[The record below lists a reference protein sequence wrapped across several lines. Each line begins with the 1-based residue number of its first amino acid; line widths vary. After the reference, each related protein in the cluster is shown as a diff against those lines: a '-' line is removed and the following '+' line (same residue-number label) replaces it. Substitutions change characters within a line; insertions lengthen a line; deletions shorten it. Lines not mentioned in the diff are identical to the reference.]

1 MAQKIFNIDSF
12 PQGYF
17 MSWFVTTQA
26 AFAVTATLSDNSG
39 EYFSES
45 KQDIDISPPLAQGA
59 SRVNGTELKLT
70 IDIPDSPNILN
81 SINSYNIT
89 RPDGSTVGYGFN
101 ITIEDGTDNDF
112 NDVFVSLVAWFAR
125 G

>member
-1 MAQKIFNIDSF
+1 MAQKIYNLDSF
-12 PQGYF
+12 PQGYY

-26 AFAVTATLSDNSG
+26 AFEVTATLSDSSG
-39 EYFSES
+39 VYFSQK
-45 KQDIDISPPLAQGA
+45 KQGIDISPPLAQGA
-59 SRVNGTELKLT
+59 STVNGTNLILT
-70 IDIPDSPNILN
+70 IDIPQSPAILN
-81 SINSYNIT
+81 SLNSYNIT

-112 NDVFVSLVAWFAR
+112 NDVCISLVAWFAK